1 MSTERFG
8 LMKIGGAEV
17 TIVGDD
23 LKEGDAAP
31 DFLAQANDWSLTR
44 GLGDTAG
51 KVRILAALPSLETSV
66 CDEETRR
73 FNQEAAGLSSDIV
86 IEAISTDLPYTQKKW
101 CAAAGIDR
109 VITLSDHLNAEFG
122 VKYGVLVKERRIFRR
137 AVFVVDRHDKIS
149 YAAYMPELGVKPDF
163 DAVLGAARQAVK

>member
-8 LMKIGGAEV
+8 LMKIGGKDV
-17 TIVGDD
+17 TIIGDD
-23 LKEGDAAP
+23 LKPGDTAP
-31 DFLAQANDWSLTR
+31 DFLAQGNDWSLMR
-44 GLGDTAG
+44 GLGDTTG

-109 VITLSDHLNAEFG
+109 VMTLSDHLNAEFG
-122 VKYGVLVKERRIFRR
+122 LKYGVLVKERRIFRR
-137 AVFVVDRHDKIS
+137 AVFVVDQQDKVV
-149 YAAYMPELGVKPDF
+149 YAAYMPELGDKPDY
-163 DAVLGAARQAVK
+163 DAVLNAARKAVH

>member
-1 MSTERFG
+1 MSTERSG
-8 LMKIGGAEV
+8 LMKIGGVDV

-23 LKEGDAAP
+23 LEVGDTAP

-44 GLGDTAG
+44 GLGDTPG

-73 FNQEAAGLSSDIV
+73 FNTEAAGLSPDIV
-86 IEAISTDLPYTQKKW
+86 VEAVSTDLPYTQKKW

-122 VKYGVLVKERRIFRR
+122 LKYAVLVKERRTFRR
-137 AVFVVDRHDKIS
+137 AVFVVDRNDKIV
-149 YAAYMPELGVKPDF
+149 YAAYMPELGDRPDY
-163 DAVLGAARQAVK
+163 DAVLNAARQAAQ